1 MLYIIGLTVIFML
14 VLVTFMSR
22 TSEDLLLK
30 GFWRAD
36 ADFCDRAELEMFVL
50 YLGDNVGYVQ
60 HCRNGY
66 LLAANQQGIILNNPI
81 KLTLSGN
88 INLMPGMAKC
98 KNYNAYIDWMESP
111 LDNPETFPSEFQA
124 TYYPKYGKLVL
135 HHGDEVLASLWKD
148 CQMSAM
154 TSDDTLLP
162 DDIAGDSNGNGSDSN
177 LEDL

>member
-1 MLYIIGLTVIFML
+1 MLYIVGSIIIFML
-14 VLVTFMSR
+14 VLMTFMSR
-22 TSEDLLLK
+22 AAEDSYLK

-50 YLGDNVGYVQ
+50 YLGDNVGYIR

-66 LLAANQQGIILNNPI
+66 MLAANQQGIILNNPI

-88 INLMPGMAKC
+88 INIMPGIAKC
-98 KNYNAYIDWMESP
+98 KYYNASIDWMESTP
-111 LDNPETFPSEFQA
+111 DDPNTFPSEFQA

-135 HHGDEVLASLWKD
+135 YQGDEVLASLWKD

-154 TSDDTLLP
+154 TSDDILLP
-162 DDIAGDSNGNGSDSN
+162 DCINCDEESIAYD
-177 LEDL
+177 DL

>member
-1 MLYIIGLTVIFML
+1 MLYIVGSIIIFML
-14 VLVTFMSR
+14 VLMTFMSR
-22 TSEDLLLK
+22 AAEDSYLK

-50 YLGDNVGYVQ
+50 YLGDHVGYIR

-66 LLAANQQGIILNNPI
+66 ILAANQQGIILNNPI
-81 KLTLSGN
+81 KMTLSGN
-88 INLMPGMAKC
+88 INIMPGIAKC
-98 KNYNAYIDWMESP
+98 KNYNASIDWMESAP
-111 LDNPETFPSEFQA
+111 DDPDTFPSEFQA

-135 HHGDEVLASLWKD
+135 YQGDEVLASLWKD

-162 DDIAGDSNGNGSDSN
+162 DCINCDDESNDYD
-177 LEDL
+177 DL